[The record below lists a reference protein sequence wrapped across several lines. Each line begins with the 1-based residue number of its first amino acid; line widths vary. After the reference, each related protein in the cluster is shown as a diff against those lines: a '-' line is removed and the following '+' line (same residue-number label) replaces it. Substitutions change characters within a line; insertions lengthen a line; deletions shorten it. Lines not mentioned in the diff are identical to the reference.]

1 MNYSRIIREE
11 RLQQGLTQSELAH
24 RSRVSLPT
32 VQNIEAGR
40 ANPSLSTL
48 TRLLDALGLELKAG
62 PHPADWDL
70 LAVCGAPLMVRE
82 GAATGEESYMG
93 TREPTSPTAERLLNS
108 IRNAC
113 RELRDH
119 PDGEGP
125 LERRRE
131 AVQALLL
138 ALRMH
143 FPSFFREH
151 LAGTELYEEP
161 LSAPITGRT
170 VRMTREAVAALA
182 RYL

>member
-1 MNYSRIIREE
+1 MDYSRVIREE

-32 VQNIEAGR
+32 VQNMEAGR

-48 TRLLDALGLELKAG
+48 TAVLSALGLELKAE
-62 PHPADWDL
+62 PRPADWDQ
-70 LAVCGAPLMVRE
+70 LAICGAPLMVRE
-82 GAATGEESYMG
+82 GAVTGEESYTG
-93 TREPTSPTAERLLNS
+93 IRASVLPTAERLLNS
-108 IRNAC
+108 IRDAC

-119 PDGEGP
+119 PDGEP

-131 AVQALLL
+131 AVQAHLL

-143 FPSFFREH
+143 FPTFFGEH

-170 VRMTREAVAALA
+170 VRMTREAVAVLA
-182 RYL
+182 SYL

>member
-1 MNYSRIIREE
+1 MYYFRIIREE

-32 VQNIEAGR
+32 VQNIEGGR

-48 TRLLDALGLELKAG
+48 IAVLGALGLELKAE
-62 PHPADWDL
+62 PRPADWDL

-82 GAATGEESYMG
+82 GAVTGEETYTG
-93 TREPTSPTAERLLNS
+93 TRAPVLPTAERLLSS
-108 IRNAC
+108 IRDAC
-113 RELRDH
+113 RELRDR
-119 PDGEGP
+119 PDGEH

-138 ALRMH
+138 ALRTH
-143 FPSFFREH
+143 FPTFFREH

-170 VRMTREAVAALA
+170 VRLTREAVATLA